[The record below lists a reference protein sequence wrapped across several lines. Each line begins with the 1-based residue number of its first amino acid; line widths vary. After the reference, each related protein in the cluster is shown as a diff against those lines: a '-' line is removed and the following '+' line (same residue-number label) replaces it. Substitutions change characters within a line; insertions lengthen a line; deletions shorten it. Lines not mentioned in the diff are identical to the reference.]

1 MGIILLLIF
10 SACRQQPSPSS
21 DTDATYQAIIDRAGR
36 LYEISRA
43 DEGVKLLDSSSALLK
58 KATVAQKEAT
68 YLLYYRYY
76 YQAKHE
82 NKKAAVYL
90 NRMQAELNTEEKI
103 RNNQQMYGKIF
114 FMRGDL
120 LLAENKLSEAYYNF
134 YRGKQI
140 ANAMLDNCTKCEYT
154 YRMGMIM
161 FQQQDYRKAAGYFKL
176 SFKERLSCEPTF
188 NTFYRQQEMLDN
200 AGLSY
205 SKLQMND
212 SAAYHYNKALSYIN
226 ANAGKYL
233 NVKMPVEMARAVV
246 AGNLAEVLVRQ
257 RNYEKAAALYKQS
270 IAINCKPGYDNADA
284 ELTEVKLA
292 NLYILKKQP
301 DSLYLTV
308 DLLQRRLTKV
318 PNLKAETQ
326 LKKMLAEYYSAKGN
340 YRQAYASY
348 KDYHRLQDSIASS
361 ERNFKEHDINAQL
374 QQYERENELNNLKR
388 RSKEQRVYLIVA
400 VAFVLLVLL
409 TTVLIFKYWRKSAK
423 NNRILDA
430 LNKQINHQNED
441 LERALSEVRS
451 SNQEK
456 DRILHTVAHDL
467 RNPIGGIASLSSAM
481 VTDGECSEEQQ
492 ALLKAISDTANDS
505 LILISELLE
514 VADNHVKDLNRQ
526 EVDINQL
533 VINCIELLNYKAAE
547 KIQTIKLNL
556 NGEPQKL
563 WLSREKIWRVLSNLI
578 SNAIKFSKVNDE
590 IVVNVEQCP
599 KGLMVSVQD
608 NGIGIPPELQPLVFN
623 MFTDAK
629 REGTLGEK
637 SFGLGLSICKQ
648 IIEQHSGK
656 LWFESELNKGTT
668 FYFTLPLK

>member
-1 MGIILLLIF
+1 MFFL
-10 SACRQQPSPSS
+10 SACQTSSPHTPANK
-21 DTDATYQAIIDRAGR
+21 DYQAILDRAGR
-36 LYEISRA
+36 LYEISKA
-43 DEGVKLLDSSSALLK
+43 DEGIQLLDSASHLLK
-58 KATVAQKEAT
+58 TATLPQREAT

-76 YQAKHE
+76 YQAKHD

-90 NRMQAELNTEEKI
+90 NKMRAELNTEDKI
-103 RNNQQMYGKIF
+103 KQNLQMYGKTF

-134 YRGKQI
+134 YQGKQI
-140 ANAMLDNCTKCEYT
+140 AAATLDNCSTSEYT

-161 FQQQDYRKAAGYFKL
+161 FQQHDYRKAAAYFKI
-176 SFKERLSCEPTF
+176 SFKERQSCEPVF

-200 AGLSY
+200 AGISY
-205 SKLQMND
+205 SKLRMND
-212 SAAYHYNKALSYIN
+212 SAVYYYNKALTYIETNAHRYIN
-226 ANAGKYL
+226 VTMPIEMGK
-233 NVKMPVEMARAVV
+233 AVI

-257 RNYEKAAALYKQS
+257 RNYNKAAALYKQS
-270 IAINCKPGYDNADA
+270 IAINCQPGYDNADA

-292 NLYILKKQP
+292 NLYILKNQP
-301 DSLYLTV
+301 DSLFQTV
-308 DLLQRRLTKV
+308 DSLQKHLAKV
-318 PNLKAETQ
+318 PNLKAEAE
-326 LKKMLAEYYSAKGN
+326 LNKMLAEYYSKAGN
-340 YRQAYASY
+340 YQQAYRNY
-348 KDYHRLQDSIASS
+348 KNYHRLQDSVASS
-361 ERNFKEHDINAQL
+361 ERRFKEHDVDAQL
-374 QQYERENELNNLKR
+374 AQYERENELNNLKR
-388 RSKEQRVYLIVA
+388 HSREQRIYLIVA
-400 VAFVLLVLL
+400 VAFVLLVLII
-409 TTVLIFKYWRKSAK
+409 TVLIFKYWRKSAR

-441 LERALSEVRS
+441 LEVALNKVNT

-467 RNPIGGIASLSSAM
+467 RNPIGGIASLSSTM
-481 VTDGECSEEQQ
+481 VSEGECSEEQQ
-492 ALLKAISDTANDS
+492 ALLKAIRDTANDS

-514 VADNHVKDLNRQ
+514 VADNQAKDLNRQ

-547 KIQTIKLNL
+547 KNQTIKIDLS
-556 NGEPQKL
+556 GEPQKI

-590 IVVNVEQCP
+590 ITVNVEQCP
-599 KGLMVSVQD
+599 KGLMIAVHD
-608 NGIGIPPELQPLVFN
+608 NGIGIPENMQPMVFN

-648 IIEQHSGK
+648 IIDQHSGK
-656 LWFESELNKGTT
+656 IWFESEMNKGTT
-668 FYFTLPLK
+668 FYFTLPSRQYN